1 MDAMLSVFRSSVVYL
16 LVVEALGVEMFS
28 LPHIFCDERRKISI
42 VFFLLHHDST
52 NLTPSMLGP

>member
-1 MDAMLSVFRSSVVYL
+1 MDAMLSVFRSSIVYL

-28 LPHIFCDERRKISI
+28 PHISCDERRKISI